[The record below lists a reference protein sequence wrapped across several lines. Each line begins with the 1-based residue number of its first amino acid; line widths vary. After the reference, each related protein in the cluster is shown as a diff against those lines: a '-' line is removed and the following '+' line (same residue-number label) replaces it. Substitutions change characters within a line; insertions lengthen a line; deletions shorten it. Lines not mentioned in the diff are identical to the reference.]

1 MSPQD
6 LWKREVFEQKL
17 NRGYEQQLQLVFAPR
32 DATPEEFE
40 EWQEKELAPWAEK
53 QLPIV
58 AIMAVVQV
66 AMLGLMFA
74 VMGIN
79 QVVFGS

>member
-6 LWKREVFEQKL
+6 LWKREVAEQKPK
-17 NRGYEQQLQLVFAPR
+17 RGYEEQLQFTFGPR
-32 DATPEEFE
+32 DATEKEFDD
-40 EWQEKELAPWAEK
+40 WQENELAPWAER

-58 AIMAVVQV
+58 AIMAVIQLM
-66 AMLGLMFA
+66 MLGLMFA